1 MASFEQEVLIDVG
14 ALVIGTAQPF
24 VLRQYVDTKFGAVV
38 PQLGVYGTPSALAG
52 IIAGGIATGASLI
65 GMFMNKGVKD
75 PMVQKVLLAYG
86 VPALTGSLIMASLT
100 QTVSSGG
107 TSAQAVFRPQQV
119 GGAQSPVAKNYA
131 SLSPAQ
137 RQNLSVL

>member
-24 VLRQYVDTKFGAVV
+24 VLRQYVDTKFGSVV

-52 IIAGGIATGASLI
+52 IVVGGIATAASLV
-65 GMFMNKGVKD
+65 GMFMNKGVKN
-75 PMVQKVLLAYG
+75 PMHQKVLLAYG
-86 VPALTGSLIMASLT
+86 VPALTASLIMASLT
-100 QTVSSGG
+100 QTVSS
-107 TSAQAVFRPQQV
+107 APQAVFRPQV

-131 SLSPAQ
+131 SLSQAQ